1 MTFLFIDFLWFINMR
16 WQDLNWDKKYE
27 LKGILLLSSLMY
39 WEILASAWSL
49 LLTVLQILE
58 IWWLKFK
65 LIIKCYTKRFFKS
78 WIRILFSL
86 IFASSSSFLLMSK
99 RYLFG
104 LAYIPLFLNHSKMVF
119 EDFFNW
125 VITSPGVFT
134 IQYGVL
140 LSA

>member
-1 MTFLFIDFLWFINMR
+1 MTFLFIDLLWFIHMKG
-16 WQDLNWDKKYE
+16 QDLNWDKKYE

>member
-1 MTFLFIDFLWFINMR
+1 MTFLFIDFLWFIHMR